1 MREIERPSDKPDTKV
16 AAGWFLTDGHGDRL
30 VWKDGGILGYA
41 SFLGFSERGGNGLV
55 LLVNGI
61 ANVTDMGKHLL
72 DADFSAG

>member
-41 SFLGFSERGGNGLV
+41 SFLGCS
-55 LLVNGI
+55 
-61 ANVTDMGKHLL
+61 
-72 DADFSAG
+72 